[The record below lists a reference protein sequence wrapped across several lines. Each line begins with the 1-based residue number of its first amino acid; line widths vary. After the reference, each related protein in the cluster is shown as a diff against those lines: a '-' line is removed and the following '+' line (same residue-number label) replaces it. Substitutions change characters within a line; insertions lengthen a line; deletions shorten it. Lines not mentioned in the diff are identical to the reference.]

1 MYEHVID
8 DEQAPATCDAHKTLF
23 SPSDEVKAAC
33 DFWWKWPCIVEQD
46 LKTHPQIKWHE
57 NEIFFS
63 STELQWQHFQLFQS
77 SINTNGSFFWQQNI
91 SVSVGEKNEWIK
103 QLHADSDKSHL
114 SYSCDNGQECI
125 YEETFQITHLAL
137 KKDTRS

>member
-57 NEIFFS
+57 NEIFF
-63 STELQWQHFQLFQS
+63 
-77 SINTNGSFFWQQNI
+77 FFYWAAMTTLSAI
-91 SVSVGEKNEWIK
+91 SVIYKYKWLLFLTTKYFSICRGKKWV
-103 QLHADSDKSHL
+103 DKTA
-114 SYSCDNGQECI
+114 SCRLR
-125 YEETFQITHLAL
+125 QIPPVLL
-137 KKDTRS
+137 MW